1 MKRVKGVVKSFD
13 AVKGYGYIRRDGG
26 PDVFVHFCAIVEN
39 GYRILHEGDVV
50 EFEVVG
56 RENAPQAAA
65 VIQCKE

>member
-1 MKRVKGVVKSFD
+1 
-13 AVKGYGYIRRDGG
+13 
-26 PDVFVHFCAIVEN
+26 VEN